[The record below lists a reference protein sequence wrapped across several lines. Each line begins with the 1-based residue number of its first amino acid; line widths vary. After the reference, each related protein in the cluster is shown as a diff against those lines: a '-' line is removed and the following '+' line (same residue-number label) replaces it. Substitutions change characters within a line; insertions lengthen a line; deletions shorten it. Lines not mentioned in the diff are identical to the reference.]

1 MMRDIAR
8 DCQNCQKTPELE
20 TFAVIQKNCQSRGL
34 LDFQFRRR
42 LAVMAILAILDFLAI
57 QRNNHR

>member
-1 MMRDIAR
+1 MMEDIAR

-20 TFAVIQKNCQSRGL
+20 TLRCDLEELPKSRY
-34 LDFQFRRR
+34 LDFQFRRY
-42 LAVMAILAILDFLAI
+42 LAVVAILAILDFLAI